1 MKILDKEKKDKKSQD
16 DSQTKK
22 ILKKILKTIKKVLM
36 NLLIPFII
44 IIIAAAL
51 VVGIIEAVAD
61 AISEAVTSI
70 GDMFTVNESDGSI
83 EITDEQI
90 DKIIDAI
97 YDTGVNPES
106 LGLLGDLDKSTEIT
120 DEVYRA
126 ALRKYIREFYEAQV
140 TTETLNYKHLEST
153 EDKTYGAVYVYRANA
168 DEDGELLNE
177 NRQALTYIPYEDM
190 ETYIENNDLD
200 ARNYFSI
207 NENDELVIA
216 GTTQT
221 KVEKGDSLENLKT
234 ETENES
240 TVTLRTVNYKTAIS
254 KYTTQVMFL
263 VDLLMISQ
271 NPEFVSALVD
281 LIKDSRIEITIMDTV
296 TTNEFTETYT
306 YTPVKKWVEEVRI
319 SDTEVERVP
328 RGPEKQ
334 PEEKEITKTTTIS
347 TTPNFNI
354 TYVKTWFCEQSITYN
369 KKTDGPNTSEPNT
382 QTLENEPEPSADEAT
397 WKEDITYTT
406 QNTST
411 TEKYEESVR
420 GDVVFN
426 LGEAGDGRRFENGE
440 LDEQTF
446 VGLMET
452 KFKLPNTTRYAE
464 AGSNLESGADMLFQL
479 LQKDQT
485 LQNMETIM
493 RYALYKYTGNSY
505 GVTEL
510 DSEEI
515 YSISQLNQ
523 VVAGTSV
530 GKEFTK
536 SWENNS
542 LRKYMNGETGYTG
555 YYVTNYIT
563 EDNTKFVCYTDL
575 NNTRNYGFGIC
586 HYTGG
591 AAGGRSNNHIEKYA
605 ALGIDIT
612 APQYNQLD
620 VSTMDVDIVMTIFNQ
635 VYEELRAEVLD
646 RKEKYAPNA
655 PDLTEQQIICL
666 TDMRYQGTIN
676 WPTFY
681 EIYETQNIE
690 SIKSYILGRSS
701 KNRAEARWKAYSE
714 GIYTTPENEVLDP
727 NKYGVEGILGVAKQV
742 WLEVNDRFTTYGG
755 LGAIPPGENQTQIDC
770 SGYVSWVLYECGYTD
785 FNWQVN
791 SEKFYYTNWNQKYG
805 WTEIPVGSGE
815 NAINLL
821 QPGDIFVRYGNGTHH
836 VQIVERIENG
846 RLYAYD
852 CGNAKN
858 WLNSGG
864 NSVDKSYFLD
874 ETGAGKIIRIQ

>member
-1 MKILDKEKKDKKSQD
+1 MKAIGNEKKAKKEQNEN
-16 DSQTKK
+16 QVKK
-22 ILKKILKTIKKVLM
+22 TFRKLLKTVKKVLI

-44 IIIAAAL
+44 LIILAAL
-51 VVGIIEAVAD
+51 VIGLIEAVAD
-61 AISEAVTSI
+61 AISEAVSSV
-70 GDMFTVNESDGSI
+70 GDFFTVNESDGSI

-97 YDTGVNPES
+97 YDTGVDPAS
-106 LGLLGDLDKSTEIT
+106 LGLLGELDPSEEIT
-120 DEVYRA
+120 EEKYRE

-168 DEDGELLNE
+168 DTDGELQDGD
-177 NRQALTYIPYEDM
+177 RQELTYIPYEDM
-190 ETYIENNDLD
+190 ENYVENNDLN
-200 ARNYFSI
+200 AKNYFSI
-207 NENDELVIA
+207 NENDELVIV
-216 GTTQT
+216 GTSQT
-221 KVEKGDSLENLKT
+221 KVEKGNSLENLK
-234 ETENES
+234 EEES
-240 TVTLRTVNYKTAIS
+240 ESKSTITMRTVNYKTAIS

-263 VDLLMISQ
+263 VDLLIVSQ
-271 NPEFVSALVD
+271 NPEFVSALAD
-281 LIKDSRIEITIMDTV
+281 TIKDSRIEITVMDTV
-296 TTNEFTETYT
+296 TTNEFTETYS

-319 SDTEVERVP
+319 SDTEVERIQK
-328 RGPEKQ
+328 GPERQPKQ
-334 PEEKEITKTTTIS
+334 TEITKTTTTS

-369 KKTDGPNTSEPNT
+369 KKTDGPNASEPNT
-382 QTLENEPEPSADEAT
+382 QTLDEPEPAGDEGT

-411 TEKYEESVR
+411 TERYEESVK
-420 GDVVFN
+420 GDVIFN
-426 LGEAGDGRRFENGE
+426 IGESGDGKKFEDGE
-440 LDEQTF
+440 LEKQTF
-446 VGLMET
+446 VGLMESA
-452 KFKLPNTTRYAE
+452 FKLPNSNRYSE
-464 AGSNLESGADMLFQL
+464 PGTNLVSGADLLFEL
-479 LQKDQT
+479 LQKDQS

-510 DSEEI
+510 DSEEM

-523 VVAGTSV
+523 VVSGTSV

-536 SWENNS
+536 SWENNA

-563 EDNTKFVCYTDL
+563 EDNTKFVCYTDI

-591 AAGGRSNNHIEKYA
+591 VAGGQANNHIERYA

-612 APQYNQLD
+612 APEYNQLD

-635 VYEELRAEVLD
+635 VYEDMRAEVLD
-646 RKEKYAPNA
+646 RKEKYAPNS

-676 WPTFY
+676 WPDFY
-681 EIYETQNIE
+681 AIYATQNIE

-727 NKYGVEGILGVAKQV
+727 NKYGAGGILGVAKQIWV
-742 WLEVNDRFTTYGG
+742 EVYNRFTTYGG
-755 LGAIPPGENQTQIDC
+755 LGNIPPSEGQTQIDC
-770 SGYVSWVLYECGYTD
+770 SGYVSWVLYEYGYTD
-785 FNWQVN
+785 FNYQVN
-791 SEKFYYTNWNQKYG
+791 TEKFYNTNWNQKYG

-815 NAINLL
+815 NPINIL

-836 VQIVERIENG
+836 VHIVEHIENG
-846 RLYAYD
+846 RVYAYD
-852 CGNAKN
+852 CGDESN

-864 NSVDKSYFLD
+864 NSVDKSYFLT
-874 ETGAGKIIRIQ
+874 EVGAGKIIRIQ